1 MADGLPDGFSSGYA
15 LDLAERAKACDLLL
29 KTATQVLHTGTAGRP
44 SPPRPSPTSSA
55 RTRAERLKAAT
66 SLLSKP
72 PQQTVSNAG
81 PRLRAQR
88 AKNFLPKKR
97 PVTRRQTA
105 AAAILGTPAILQ
117 NRSPC
122 QETGIQASS
131 SNEVG
136 YPEKTECELSPSPQ
150 KSDAA
155 SSGSSSMTERSSPH
169 LLLVVVTQHAGLLSQ
184 HLCRREQ
191 PGTETAGLLLPFGD

>member
-1 MADGLPDGFSSGYA
+1 MADGLPDGFPSGYA

-29 KTATQVLHTGTAGRP
+29 KPAAQVLHTGTAARP

-55 RTRAERLKAAT
+55 RTRAGRLKAAT

-72 PQQTVSNAG
+72 PQQTASNAG
-81 PRLRAQR
+81 PRLRARR

-97 PVTRRQTA
+97 QVTRRQTA

-131 SNEVG
+131 TNEVG
-136 YPEKTECELSPSPQ
+136 YPEKTQCELSPSPQ

-155 SSGSSSMTERSSPH
+155 SSGSSPITETSSPTSSSSWSH
-169 LLLVVVTQHAGLLSQ
+169 NTLASSPNTSVEESSP
-184 HLCRREQ
+184 EQ
-191 PGTETAGLLLPFGD
+191 KEQGSSSPFGD

>member
-1 MADGLPDGFSSGYA
+1 MADGLPEGFPSGYA

-29 KTATQVLHTGTAGRP
+29 KTAAQVLHAGTAGRP

-72 PQQTVSNAG
+72 PQQTASNAG
-81 PRLRAQR
+81 PRLRARR

-97 PVTRRQTA
+97 TVTRRQTA

-117 NRSPC
+117 NRSLC
-122 QETGIQASS
+122 QETGIQSSS

-155 SSGSSSMTERSSPH
+155 SSGSSPH
-169 LLLVVVTQHAGLLSQ
+169 H
-184 HLCRREQ
+184 
-191 PGTETAGLLLPFGD
+191 

>member
-1 MADGLPDGFSSGYA
+1 MADGLPEGFPSGYA
-15 LDLAERAKACDLLL
+15 LDLAERAKAYDLLL
-29 KTATQVLHTGTAGRP
+29 KTAAQVLHTGTAGRP

-55 RTRAERLKAAT
+55 RTRAGRLKAAT

-72 PQQTVSNAG
+72 PQQTASNAG
-81 PRLRAQR
+81 PRLRAR
-88 AKNFLPKKR
+88 RTKNLPPKKR
-97 PVTRRQTA
+97 AVTRRQTA

-136 YPEKTECELSPSPQ
+136 YPEKTECELSPSP
-150 KSDAA
+150 SE
-155 SSGSSSMTERSSPH
+155 ERR
-169 LLLVVVTQHAGLLSQ
+169 SQ
-184 HLCRREQ
+184 QWFFPPSLKRR
-191 PGTETAGLLLPFGD
+191 PPPLPRRGHTTRRPPLPAPL